1 MGSGMWC
8 SQTKSCLWWISD
20 FCSTSCVLVYI
31 FKNEGMIIIVHI
43 SLDKWY
49 NAYKPFSMMTGTMA
63 STGEVP
69 LLLPGASSRVY
80 FMLKKHF
87 LKRNMVI
94 IHFEWLFIAIL
105 KYCQVFSSS
114 RITNTTFGKTNLS
127 ILPTAERQ
135 LILSSIYS
143 EDDTA
148 GIFIKIFK
156 CSLSFKES
164 SRTVIWWFYCTEE
177 GIPGSS

>member
-1 MGSGMWC
+1 
-8 SQTKSCLWWISD
+8 
-20 FCSTSCVLVYI
+20 
-31 FKNEGMIIIVHI
+31 
-43 SLDKWY
+43 
-49 NAYKPFSMMTGTMA
+49 MTGA
-63 STGEVP
+63 NGSTGDVP

-105 KYCQVFSSS
+105 KYCQVFSPS
-114 RITNTTFGKTNLS
+114 RITNITFGKTNLS

-135 LILSSIYS
+135 LILAASIVRI
-143 EDDTA
+143 DTA

-156 CSLSFKES
+156 CSLGFKES
-164 SRTVIWWFYCTEE
+164 SRTVI
-177 GIPGSS
+177 

>member
-1 MGSGMWC
+1 MWC

-20 FCSTSCVLVYI
+20 FCSTSHVSVYI

-49 NAYKPFSMMTGTMA
+49 NAYKPFSMMTGA
-63 STGEVP
+63 NGSTGDVP

-87 LKRNMVI
+87 LRRNMVI

-105 KYCQVFSSS
+105 KYCQVFSPS
-114 RITNTTFGKTNLS
+114 RITNITFGKTNLS

-135 LILSSIYS
+135 LILAASIVRI
-143 EDDTA
+143 DTA

-156 CSLSFKES
+156 CSLGFKES
-164 SRTVIWWFYCTEE
+164 SRTVIWWFSCTEE